1 MTHRYITSGVLL
13 LLIFL
18 SSAVAANAQEG
29 QAQEGQIAGVVVDA
43 EQGEPL
49 IGATVRVVDTEK
61 GVATDLDGRYRLT
74 GLAPGQYDLRI
85 SYVGFQPKV
94 VEGVEVTAG
103 ETTRL
108 DIDLREDAQA
118 LDEVVVTAQAA
129 RDSEAGLL
137 RQRQRANGVSDA
149 ISAEAIGR
157 AGAGNAADALEK
169 VTGAS
174 VIDGK
179 FVNMRGLQGRYVNA
193 QLNGTNLPS
202 ADPDGNSVALD
213 LFPSSLIDN
222 IIATKTFTPDR
233 AGNFTGGSIDIST
246 KAIPDDFFFTLSLS
260 SSVNSEIGVS
270 GNVLHP
276 GGGLSAVPTAANA
289 EGLPRNL
296 AQAFN
301 DDARA
306 EQLNDLTQAFAT
318 TIQPEERPMTVG
330 DRSGELAIGN
340 RFEVLGGRTLGVIFS
355 ASYDRSFRGFSGA
368 TTARFQQ
375 TGLESATLT
384 PTARFSTQRGT
395 DETLY
400 GGLLGVAFQLTP
412 RHELGAR
419 LLYNASAEDEA
430 RFESGSLPRDL
441 SGDQVFQTRAL
452 RTTERSVQSGELKGT
467 HQLGTQPSIR
477 LTWSASLAQ
486 TTRDDPDYRFFANQT
501 STRNGNTTFGI
512 SRSIYQAPTRY
523 FRTLDEQ
530 DVGGTLNL
538 EVPLGSVRLKAGGQ
552 ANLRSR
558 TFRERRFEHLDDQTT
573 YEGDPDRYISD
584 QAGFAGEDDRGRNRF
599 GTYVLDRTQPSNNY
613 DGSQDVLAGYAM
625 AEFPIPGLSRLEFVG
640 GLRVEQT
647 DMSIETID
655 GGRTG
660 SFTET
665 DLLPSANLIWSL
677 RDDMNVRTAYGRTI
691 ARPSF
696 REFAPFNSFNFI
708 GDYIEVG
715 NPELRRTRIH
725 NLDVRWEWFMRGGE
739 LLSVGAF
746 YKSFDDPIERSIDTR
761 AAGADVVIQYT
772 NKDNAQ
778 VYGAEFE
785 ARKRLDGIA
794 HALRHVQVGA
804 NLTLIESEVNRSAD
818 ELEAIRAFDDN
829 PETTRAL
836 QGQSPYIVN
845 LNLGYENPE
854 LGTSINVFF
863 NRFGDRLH
871 TVTRNGL
878 DLFEQGRSALDIT
891 ASQRVLRQFTIKGSI
906 KNLLDT
912 DWTTAQEF
920 QGRTFINDRQPLGRT
935 ISLGLSYQL

>member
-1 MTHRYITSGVLL
+1 MSHRYITSGVVL
-13 LLIFL
+13 LLIVLF
-18 SSAVAANAQEG
+18 SASLFSASAANAQEG
-29 QAQEGQIAGVVVDA
+29 HIVGVVVDA

-49 IGATVRVVDTEK
+49 IGATVRVVDTEQ
-61 GVATDLDGRYRLT
+61 GAATDLDGRYRLS
-74 GLAPGQYDLRI
+74 GLTPGRYNLRF
-85 SYVGFQPKV
+85 SYVGFQSKL
-94 VEGVEVTAG
+94 VEGVEVAAG

-129 RDSEAGLL
+129 RDTEAGLL

-179 FVNMRGLQGRYVNA
+179 FVNMRGLQGRYVSA

-202 ADPDGNSVALD
+202 TDPDGNSVALD
-213 LFPSSLIDN
+213 LFPSNVIDN
-222 IIATKTFTPDR
+222 IVATKTFTPDR
-233 AGNFTGGSIDIST
+233 PGNFTGGSIDIST
-246 KAIPDDFFFTLSLS
+246 IAIPDDFFFTLSLS
-260 SSVNSEIGVS
+260 SSVNSEVGVS

-276 GGGLSAVPTAANA
+276 GGGLSSVPAAANA
-289 EGLPRNL
+289 DGLPSNVV
-296 AQAFN
+296 QAFN
-301 DDARA
+301 DDSRA
-306 EQLNDLTQAFAT
+306 GQLNALTEAFAT

-330 DRSGELAIGN
+330 DRSGELAVGN
-340 RFEVLGGRTLGVIFS
+340 RFEVFGGRTLGVIFS

-400 GGLLGVAFQLTP
+400 GGLLGVALQLTP
-412 RHELGAR
+412 RHELEAR

-452 RTTERSVQSGELKGT
+452 RTTDRSVQSAELKGT
-467 HQLGTQPSIR
+467 HQLGSTPGVR
-477 LTWSASLAQ
+477 LTWAASLAQ
-486 TTRDDPDYRFFANQT
+486 TTREDPDYRFFANQT
-501 STRNGNTTFGI
+501 STRDGTTTFGI
-512 SRSIYQAPTRY
+512 SRSIYQGPTRY
-523 FRTLDEQ
+523 FRNLDEE
-530 DVGGTLNL
+530 DIGGTLNL

-552 ANLRSR
+552 VNLRAR
-558 TFRERRFEHLDDQTT
+558 TFRERRFEHLNDQTT
-573 YEGDPDRYISD
+573 YAGDPTRYITS
-584 QAGFAGEDDRGRNRF
+584 QAGFVGQDDRGRNRF

-613 DGSQDVLAGYAM
+613 DGTQDVLAGYAM
-625 AEFPIPGLSRLEFVG
+625 AEFPIPGLSGLEFVG
-640 GLRVEQT
+640 GVRVEQT

-655 GGRTG
+655 GGRSG
-660 SFTET
+660 GFTET
-665 DLLPSANLIWSL
+665 DLLPSANLVWSL
-677 RDDMNVRTAYGRTI
+677 RDDMNLRTAYGRTL

-715 NPELRRTRIH
+715 NPDLQRTRIH
-725 NLDVRWEWFMRGGE
+725 NVDVRWEWFMRGGE

-746 YKSFDDPIERSIDTR
+746 YKAFDDPIERTIDTR
-761 AAGADVVIQYT
+761 AAGSDVVIEYT
-772 NKDNAQ
+772 NKDNAR
-778 VYGAEFE
+778 VYGAEAE
-785 ARKRLDGIA
+785 ARKRLDGVA
-794 HALRHVQVGA
+794 HALRHVQIGA
-804 NLTLIESEVNRSAD
+804 NLTLIRSEVERSAD
-818 ELEAIRAFDDN
+818 ELEAIRAFDDD
-829 PETTRAL
+829 PETTRPL

-845 LNLGYENPE
+845 LNVGYENPE

-863 NRFGDRLH
+863 NRFGDRLD

-878 DLFEQGRSALDIT
+878 DLFEQGRNSLDVT
-891 ASQRVLRQFTIKGSI
+891 AAQRILRRFTVKGSI

-920 QGRTFINDRQPLGRT
+920 RGQTFVNDRQPLGRT
-935 ISLGLSYQL
+935 VSLGLSYRL